1 MAFIGY
7 RVYNEAGKKSD
18 EKGNFDG
25 WSTKFDEW
33 LAIYSP
39 RIMPFYSKTQKG
51 VQDDMDLDEDLDN
64 LLQPEEGFTKVYAV
78 PRIRK
83 CISSVFMH
91 LINLF
96 GNKGG
101 FDICLE
107 LIRKAAEPLPEGAE
121 EPKEGEALDLN
132 LLGTLI

>member
-1 MAFIGY
+1 MAYIGY
-7 RVYNEAGKKSD
+7 RVYVESGKKSD

-25 WSTKFDEW
+25 WSSKFDEW
-33 LAIYSP
+33 IPIYNP
-39 RIMPFYSKTQKG
+39 RIMPLYSKTQKG
-51 VQDDMDLDEDLDN
+51 NQDDLDLDEELDT
-64 LLQPEEGFTKVYAV
+64 LLQPEEGFTRVYAV

-101 FDICLE
+101 FDMILE
-107 LIRKAAEPLPEGAE
+107 VISKAAQPPAEG
-121 EPKEGEALDLN
+121 
-132 LLGTLI
+132 